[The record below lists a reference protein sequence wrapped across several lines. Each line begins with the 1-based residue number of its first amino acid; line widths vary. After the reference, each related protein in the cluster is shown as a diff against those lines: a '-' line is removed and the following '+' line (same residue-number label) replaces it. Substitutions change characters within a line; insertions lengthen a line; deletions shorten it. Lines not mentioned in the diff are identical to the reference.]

1 VTAVARVYLDHHA
14 SAPLCAAARDA
25 LARWLAEGPHGNP
38 SSVHRAGRRARAA
51 LEDAR
56 LALARA
62 TGSAPRELVF
72 TSGGTEA
79 VHLAVRGVGEALP
92 ATSVWCDPGAHP
104 CLRAACESLAA
115 SRAVPFGWIPLTP
128 SGEGALDVA
137 ALARSLAPGALVAV
151 SLVQH
156 ETGAVHEW
164 APLRDA
170 ARDAGATLVVD
181 AAQALG
187 RVSLDLGTLGAA
199 AVALSAHKVGG
210 PPGVGALWLRAGERV
225 AQQVT
230 GGAQE
235 RGVRA
240 GTENLP
246 GAVGFG
252 AAASVLRERLAAMP
266 AVAAR
271 RDRIEA
277 SLRALPG
284 VTVNGA
290 ARPRVATACH
300 VTVAGVDGQELVAA
314 LDLEGF
320 EVSSGAACSSGRAE
334 PSESLARMYPG
345 EGWRAVGA
353 LRVTLGPEVDDGAV
367 ERACAAIPAVIA
379 RVRG

>member
-1 VTAVARVYLDHHA
+1 MTAVSRVYLDHHA

-62 TGSAPRELVF
+62 AGSAPRELVF

-104 CLRAACESLAA
+104 CLRAASESLAA
-115 SRAVPFGWIPLTP
+115 ARAVPFGWIPLTP

-137 ALARSLAPGALVAV
+137 ALARSLAPGAVVAV

-156 ETGAVHEW
+156 ETGAVHAW

-187 RVSLDLGTLGAA
+187 RIPLDLGALGAA

-277 SLRALPG
+277 SLRALSG

-290 ARPRVATACH
+290 TRPRAATACH

-334 PSESLARMYPG
+334 PSESLLRMYPG
-345 EGWRAVGA
+345 EGWRAAGA

-379 RVRG
+379 RVRS